1 MKTIVTLIGPDGR
14 TEGTWI
20 VPTDTGADGHGFYKT
35 RDAIPVI
42 TNGRK
47 LVITTI
53 GEVGVADQTAPAPVS
68 NMAGLKPLSFTQ
80 SFTDAVVLSTMDQ
93 LCAAQLAEEGDF
105 EQAEAMFLHALQHLE
120 QYQNTAQFQKVAEN
134 YARFLYDRGRLSDA
148 DNYCIKAAALYFWKK
163 DECNGQLSFSVE
175 DAFVSGANAEVPR
188 SLHQELP

>member
-1 MKTIVTLIGPDGR
+1 MPADRGG
-14 TEGTWI
+14 
-20 VPTDTGADGHGFYKT
+20 DGHGFYKT

-53 GEVGVADQTAPAPVS
+53 GEADVGDEADCAPVA
-68 NMAGLKPLSFTQ
+68 NMAGVKPLSLMQ

-105 EQAEAMFLHALQHLE
+105 EQAEAMFIHALQHLE
-120 QYQNTAQFQKVAEN
+120 QYQNTEQFQKVAEN
-134 YARFLYDRGRLSDA
+134 YARFLYARGRLSDA

-175 DAFVSGANAEVPR
+175 DAFVSGANAELPR
-188 SLHQELP
+188 SFHQELP